1 MTSAALRLQLENH
14 LALRV
19 PAAFSRKVCDAPEL
33 MPSGICGVDELLG
46 GGIPRGGFTEIVGPA
61 SSGRTAL
68 TLSIIARASREN
80 ACAWVD
86 VYDALDP
93 ESAAACGVNLNNL
106 LWLRMKEKPAAV
118 RQSFAARKGE
128 QKPWTRLDQALKATD
143 LLLQAGGFCAV
154 VLDMSDVRPQD
165 AVRVPLA
172 SWYRFRLATA
182 QARTALILLTQTGCA
197 KSSAS
202 LALRC
207 AHEKSEAWSAGK
219 QVALFGNARHS
230 VTVDRKRGEENIFA
244 RKKAPQFASVVWTGE
259 TLWAQN
265 AQPGQSAR

>member
-1 MTSAALRLQLENH
+1 MTSAALRLQIEDS
-14 LALRV
+14 LAKRV

-33 MPSGICGVDELLG
+33 LPSGIAQVDELLG
-46 GGIPRGGFTEIVGPA
+46 GGIPRGGFTEIIGPA

-68 TLSIIARASREN
+68 TLSVIARASHEN

-93 ESAAACGVNLNNL
+93 ESAAACGVKLSNL
-106 LWLRMKEKPAAV
+106 LWLRMSEKRTAKKV
-118 RQSFAARKGE
+118 FASRKDA
-128 QKPWTRLDQALKATD
+128 QKPWSRLDQALKATD
-143 LLLQAGGFCAV
+143 LLLQAGGFCVV

-172 SWYRFRLATA
+172 SWYRFRLAAA
-182 QARTALILLTQTGCA
+182 QARTALILLAQTGCA

-207 AHEKSEAWSAGK
+207 AHEKSEAWSAGE
-219 QVALFGNARHS
+219 QVALFGNARQS

-244 RKKAPQFASVVWTGE
+244 RKKGPQFASVVWTGE
-259 TLWAQN
+259 TLWA
-265 AQPGQSAR
+265 R

>member
-1 MTSAALRLQLENH
+1 MTSALLRLQLENT
-14 LALRV
+14 LAQRV

-33 MPSGICGVDELLG
+33 MPCGIAQVDELLG

-68 TLSIIARASREN
+68 ALSLIALASQEN

-93 ESAAACGVNLNNL
+93 ESAAACGVKLNNL
-106 LWLRMKEKPAAV
+106 LWLRMREKPAA
-118 RQSFAARKGE
+118 RKNFVPRNRE
-128 QKPWTRLDQALKATD
+128 QKPWSRLDQALKASD
-143 LLLQAGGFCAV
+143 LLLQAGGFCVV

-172 SWYRFRLATA
+172 SWYRFRLAAA
-182 QARTALILLTQTGCA
+182 QARTALVLLAQTDCA
-197 KSSAS
+197 KSSAT

-207 AHEKSEAWSAGK
+207 AHEKCDAWSARE
-219 QVALFGNARHS
+219 QVALFENARQS

-244 RKKAPQFASVVWTGE
+244 RKKAPQSVSVVWAGE
-259 TLWAQN
+259 NLWTLN
-265 AQPGQSAR
+265 AN